1 MIHAEIPQRRPWGA
15 IGLLAALA
23 LGTLLAVF
31 NLYAG
36 LALIAV
42 AVLTVLA
49 MALPLGGQAR
59 RAQVSWRASVRRSLV
74 AAGQEPQMAFVI
86 PAESVPGYTPMLT
99 REGVV
104 LVNDE
109 GTIIYRMK

>member
-23 LGTLLAVF
+23 FGTLLAVF

-36 LALIAV
+36 LALV
-42 AVLTVLA
+42 GLAVLVVVA
-49 MALPLGGQAR
+49 MALPLGGRAR
-59 RAQVSWRASVRRSLV
+59 RARVSWRASVRRSLV
-74 AAGQEPQMAFVI
+74 TAAQEPQMAFVI

-99 REGVV
+99 RDGVV
-104 LVNDE
+104 LVNDQ
-109 GTIIYRMK
+109 GTIIYRMQ

>member
-23 LGTLLAVF
+23 FGALLAVF

-42 AVLTVLA
+42 ALLAVLA
-49 MALPLGGQAR
+49 LALPLVRVTR
-59 RAQVSWRASVRRSLV
+59 RAQVTWRASVRRSLV
-74 AAGQEPQMAFVI
+74 TAEQEPQMAFVI
-86 PAESVPGYTPMLT
+86 SAESVPGYTPMLT
-99 REGVV
+99 RDGYV
-104 LVNDE
+104 LVNGE
-109 GTIIYRMK
+109 GTIVYRMK

>member
-23 LGTLLAVF
+23 FGTLLAVF

-36 LALIAV
+36 LALIGV
-42 AVLTVLA
+42 AILTVLA
-49 MALPLGGQAR
+49 MALPAGARAR
-59 RAQVSWRASVRRSLV
+59 RAPLLWRASVRRSLV
-74 AAGQEPQMAFVI
+74 TAEQEPQMAFVI

-109 GTIIYRMK
+109 GTIVYRMK